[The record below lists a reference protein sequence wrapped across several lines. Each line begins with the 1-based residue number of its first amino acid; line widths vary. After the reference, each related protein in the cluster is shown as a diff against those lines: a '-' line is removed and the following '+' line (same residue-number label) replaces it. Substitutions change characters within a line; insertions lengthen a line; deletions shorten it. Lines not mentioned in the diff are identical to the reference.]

1 MKATVNQPDLVK
13 AVSAVLGVADK
24 RQRGMSALPILSH
37 VLLEANGDGGIRV
50 SATDLEVSYK
60 GFCPARIETPGAI
73 TVPARELAALVKD
86 MPKGDLEIEAAGNYR
101 LMISQGEARYR
112 LHGLDPEQ
120 FPPIK
125 DAEAGTG
132 FVEIP
137 SAILHEMIERVM
149 FSIAKNDLQ
158 SHLSAVRWEN
168 IEGQALRLISSDG
181 HRLAVTEHAFPLMG
195 LVCGDGI
202 LVPQKGMAELL
213 RFLEGSET
221 VSLTVQ
227 EQFLIAKAGDKTLTI
242 RLMAA
247 CYPDYRRII
256 PGEFAAKY
264 SFNREEM
271 FRALKRLALVT
282 SNGVKGA
289 VFTPQGDQV
298 VVEAETPEVGSGKEI
313 VYWTE
318 AKTPRATEV
327 AEHDAGG
334 DEAQAEA
341 PAPDLNK
348 FAFNIRYLL
357 EPLAAMTSE
366 NVELEGND
374 ASKPFRIKAAGDDSF
389 FGLVMPMDFS

>member
-50 SATDLEVSYK
+50 SATDLEVSYQ
-60 GFCPARIETPGAI
+60 GFCPARIETPGAV

-86 MPKGDLEIEAAGNYR
+86 MPKGDLEIEATGNHR
-101 LMISQGEARYR
+101 LMIVQGEAEYR
-112 LHGLDPEQ
+112 LYGLPPDQ

-149 FSIAKNDLQ
+149 FSIAKDDQQN
-158 SHLSAVRWEN
+158 HLSCVRWEN
-168 IEGQALRLISSDG
+168 IEGQALWLIATDG
-181 HRLAVTEHAFPLMG
+181 HRLTIAEHRFPLMG

-221 VSLTVQ
+221 ISLAVQ
-227 EQFLIAKAGDKTLTI
+227 EQVLIAKAGDKTLTI
-242 RLMAA
+242 RLLAGR
-247 CYPDYRRII
+247 YPDYRRII

-271 FRALKRLALVT
+271 FRALKRLALVQPHGFK
-282 SNGVKGA
+282 GV

-298 VVEAETPEVGSGKEI
+298 VLEAEAPDMGNGMET
-313 VYWTE
+313 VYWTAE
-318 AKTPRATEV
+318 MTPPTIQA
-327 AEHDAGG
+327 AGEEG
-334 DEAQAEA
+334 GEE
-341 PAPDLNK
+341 PDLSR
-348 FAFNIRYLL
+348 FGFNIRYLL
-357 EPLAAMTSE
+357 EPLAAMTAAT
-366 NVELEGND
+366 VQLEGNGNH
-374 ASKPFRIKAAGDDSF
+374 KPFRIRAVGDDSF
-389 FGLVMPMDFS
+389 FSLVMPADLPGPVKEPV

>member
-1 MKATVNQPDLVK
+1 MKAIVNQPDLVK

-73 TVPARELAALVKD
+73 TVPARELAVLVKD
-86 MPKGDLEIEAAGNYR
+86 MPKGDLEIEATENHG
-101 LMISQGEARYR
+101 LLIFQGEARYR
-112 LHGLDPEQ
+112 LNGLDPEQ
-120 FPPIK
+120 FPDIQ

-149 FSIAKNDLQ
+149 FSIAKDDQQN
-158 SHLSAVRWEN
+158 HLSCVRWEN
-168 IEGQALRLISSDG
+168 IEGQALRLIASDG
-181 HRLAVTEHAFPLMG
+181 HRLTVTKHRFPLMG

-202 LVPQKGMAELL
+202 LVPKKGIAELL

-221 VSLTVQ
+221 ISLAVQ
-227 EQFLIAKAGDKTLTI
+227 ERILIAKAGDKTLTI
-242 RLMAA
+242 RLLAGR
-247 CYPDYRRII
+247 YPDYRRII

-264 SFNREEM
+264 TFNREEM

-298 VVEAETPEVGSGKEI
+298 VLEAESPDMGNGLEV

-318 AKTPRATEV
+318 EKVDLPMPQVSGE
-327 AEHDAGG
+327 E
-334 DEAQAEA
+334 ENSQEQEEA
-341 PAPDLNK
+341 PPPDLSK
-348 FAFNIRYLL
+348 FGFNIKYLL

-374 ASKPFRIKAAGDDSF
+374 AHKPFRIRAAGDDSF
-389 FGLVMPMDFS
+389 FGLLMPLDIS